1 MRGASNIKNDRALF
15 DEVSEVL
22 LKLRP
27 FLMRDGGDAELVDV
41 ENDIAKLKFL
51 GACNGC
57 PSATITLKAAIERAI
72 LEEIDGI
79 KEVVQVF

>member
-1 MRGASNIKNDRALF
+1 MEDSRNLF

-22 LKLRP
+22 MKLRP
-27 FLMRDGGDAELVDV
+27 FLLRDGGDAELVKV
-41 ENDIAKLKFL
+41 EDGIAKLRFL

-72 LEEIDGI
+72 LEEIEDI

>member
-1 MRGASNIKNDRALF
+1 MEGNSILF

-27 FLMRDGGDAELVDV
+27 FLLRDGGDAELVEV
-41 ENDIAKLKFL
+41 ENGVAKLRFL
-51 GACNGC
+51 GACHGC

-72 LEEIDGI
+72 LEEIGDI
-79 KEVVQVF
+79 KEVIQVF

>member
-1 MRGASNIKNDRALF
+1 MEDNGILF

-22 LKLRP
+22 FKLRP
-27 FLMRDGGDAELVDV
+27 FLLRDGGDAELVEV
-41 ENDIAKLKFL
+41 ENGVAKLRFL
-51 GACNGC
+51 GACHGC

-72 LEEIDGI
+72 LEEIADI

>member
-1 MRGASNIKNDRALF
+1 MEDKRILF

-27 FLMRDGGDAELVDV
+27 FLLRDGGDAELVEV
-41 ENDIAKLKFL
+41 ENGTAKLRFL

-72 LEEIDGI
+72 LEEIEEI

>member
-1 MRGASNIKNDRALF
+1 
-15 DEVSEVL
+15 
-22 LKLRP
+22 
-27 FLMRDGGDAELVDV
+27 RDGGDAELVEV
-41 ENDIAKLKFL
+41 ENGVAKLRFL

-72 LEEIDGI
+72 LEEIDDI

>member
-1 MRGASNIKNDRALF
+1 MENNGILF
-15 DEVSEVL
+15 GEVSEVL

-27 FLMRDGGDAELVDV
+27 FLLRDGGDAELVEV
-41 ENDIAKLKFL
+41 ENGIAKLRFL

>member
-1 MRGASNIKNDRALF
+1 MENNRILF
-15 DEVSEVL
+15 EEVLEVL

-27 FLMRDGGDAELVDV
+27 FLLRDGGDAELVEV
-41 ENDIAKLKFL
+41 ENGIAKLRFL

-79 KEVVQVF
+79 KEVIQVS

>member
-1 MRGASNIKNDRALF
+1 MKGVNSMENNRILF
-15 DEVSEVL
+15 DEVLEVL

-27 FLMRDGGDAELVDV
+27 FLLRDGGDAELVEV
-41 ENDIAKLKFL
+41 ENGIAKLRFL

-72 LEEIDGI
+72 LEEIDDI
-79 KEVVQVF
+79 KEVIQVF

>member
-1 MRGASNIKNDRALF
+1 MEHNKILF
-15 DEVSEVL
+15 NEVSKVL

-27 FLMRDGGDAELVDV
+27 FLLRDGGDAELVEV
-41 ENDIAKLKFL
+41 EDGVAKLRFL

-57 PSATITLKAAIERAI
+57 PSATITLKVAIEQAI
-72 LEEIDGI
+72 LEEIDEI

>member
-1 MRGASNIKNDRALF
+1 MEGNGILF

-27 FLMRDGGDAELVDV
+27 FLLRDGGDAELVEV
-41 ENDIAKLKFL
+41 ENGVAKLRFL
-51 GACNGC
+51 GACHGC

-72 LEEIDGI
+72 LEEIGDI
-79 KEVVQVF
+79 KEVIQVF